1 MSGKYLGFVLASQ
14 NTVLVFV
21 SMRSRGR
28 LLIAGFEYAG
38 EFRHDVMGHVHAFV
52 TTTAA
57 IASSSIANSSEEDN
71 DVMMKET
78 LMGECA
84 EEGKKSALCESG
96 KCEWIRRGDCCSAAM
111 EADPLVWLTFT
122 ARPRVSEK
130 KGVRLF
136 LKVA

>member
-1 MSGKYLGFVLASQ
+1 VFFCVCCCYVHVSITPVSCSGVTSLNHKSSLPAS
-14 NTVLVFV
+14 
-21 SMRSRGR
+21 
-28 LLIAGFEYAG
+28 FEP
-38 EFRHDVMGHVHAFV
+38 DQSV

-84 EEGKKSALCESG
+84 EEGKKSAGSESG